1 MKTTNYNTRQNTSDE
16 MMVYF
21 TSFGNY
27 DPTNHAGPEKGV
39 EITTESF
46 IESKV
51 KKIGDKVFLN
61 WRITGLTKNCMFL
74 IQRSVNAGEFET
86 IEVKKGICGD
96 PGLTVLYC
104 FLDNEQIEGVVKY
117 QVKQIEFDPSLV
129 DVSTN
134 QE

>member
-1 MKTTNYNTRQNTSDE
+1 MRTKSTIFLH
-16 MMVYF
+16 MYF
-21 TSFGNY
+21 
-27 DPTNHAGPEKGV
+27 
-39 EITTESF
+39 
-46 IESKV
+46 
-51 KKIGDKVFLN
+51 
-61 WRITGLTKNCMFL
+61 
-74 IQRSVNAGEFET
+74 QGEFET

-134 QE
+134 QEWSCAIFANV